1 MPGGMYPFEG
11 MLYQLDRLPN
21 GQFYC
26 RIYQPTTLDVIATTF
41 NYDEEETAV
50 AEAKEKIRHYQ
61 KISGE
66 E

>member
-1 MPGGMYPFEG
+1 MPGVMYPFEG
-11 MLYQLDRLPN
+11 MLYQLDRGPN

-26 RIYQPTTLDVIATTF
+26 RIYQPTTLDAIATTF
-41 NYDEEETAV
+41 DYDEEEA
-50 AEAKEKIRHYQ
+50 ADDEAKEKIRHYQ